1 MKRIRFYILVL
12 FASLFLTVGSFG
24 QNRLKDSIMT
34 DLKLSDDVV
43 KKLDNKDV
51 VETIK
56 FIEQLLLD
64 REMATRFA
72 DPSRTITD
80 FMPVIFFIFLLIAL
94 YIPFY
99 FDFKKVKGRQLIIN
113 NLIEKGKEIP
123 NELLS
128 PTVKKNVRSDFH
140 KGIIL
145 IALGLSLCF
154 VLFVLKITNNYWT
167 IGLIPMFIGI
177 GYLISFRFDKQSN
190 KT

>member
-1 MKRIRFYILVL
+1 MKRISLYLMIIIE
-12 FASLFLTVGSFG
+12 SLFLSTVSFG
-24 QNRLKDSIMT
+24 QNSVMDSVVT
-34 DLKLSDDVV
+34 GTKLSEEVS
-43 KKLDNKDV
+43 KKLDNNDV
-51 VETIK
+51 AETVK
-56 FIEQLLLD
+56 FIEQLLHD

-80 FMPVIFFIFLLIAL
+80 FMPVIIFIFILIAL

-99 FDFKKVKGRQLIIN
+99 FNFKKVKGRQLIIN

-123 NELLS
+123 TELLS

-145 IALGLSLCF
+145 IALGLSLCI

-177 GYLISFRFDKQSN
+177 GYLISFKFDRPGDKI
-190 KT
+190 